1 VETPSVRDGS
11 IRKLAVSPLTF
22 FCKEPTSLDTCLA
35 WSVCF
40 KRIACQGRRA
50 DKHYQRAGAEPDF
63 RIKEQKSF
71 KRSKNMVDDGN
82 KKDCGCGCG
91 EGQAPD
97 KKGKCVMP
105 GVTFPAFVMSLNTSA
120 LYHLGEIAD
129 PTTGKRM
136 VDLDIAKHAIDT
148 LVLIQNKT
156 KGNLEKDEEEL
167 LKNILYDIKLRFVKA
182 VNK

>member
-1 VETPSVRDGS
+1 
-11 IRKLAVSPLTF
+11 
-22 FCKEPTSLDTCLA
+22 
-35 WSVCF
+35 
-40 KRIACQGRRA
+40 
-50 DKHYQRAGAEPDF
+50 
-63 RIKEQKSF
+63 
-71 KRSKNMVDDGN
+71 MVDDGN

-91 EGQAPD
+91 EGQVPD
-97 KKGKCVMP
+97 NKGKCVMP

-148 LVLIQNKT
+148 LALIQNKT

-182 VNK
+182 VKK